1 LQQYTIAVIG
11 EVIMDSHT
19 VWRTADQLACRT
31 VAVIKKMPGG
41 ITVVGL
47 RQYIITDGVVRSI

>member
-1 LQQYTIAVIG
+1 
-11 EVIMDSHT
+11 M
-19 VWRTADQLACRT
+19 
-31 VAVIKKMPGG
+31 AVIKKMPGG